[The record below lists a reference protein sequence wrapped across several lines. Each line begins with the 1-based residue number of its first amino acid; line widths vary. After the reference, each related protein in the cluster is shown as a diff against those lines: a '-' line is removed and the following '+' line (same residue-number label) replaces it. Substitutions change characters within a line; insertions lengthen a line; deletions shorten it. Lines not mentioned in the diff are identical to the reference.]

1 MKKLFLTIALF
12 LCLPVMADW
21 KYITTESE
29 SESDFFLDFETLRKD
44 GNVRRIWQLVNVKPG
59 HKSGWGSIRSRVE
72 FDCKNETSQGFSTM
86 AFSEKFTGGKILF
99 QSNTPLTKADI
110 APNTVASILLK
121 EVCKK

>member
-21 KYITTESE
+21 KYIATESE

-44 GNVRRIWQLVNVKPG
+44 GNVRRIWQLVNL
-59 HKSGWGSIRSRVE
+59 KSGDKTGWGSIRSRME
-72 FDCKNETSQGFSTM
+72 FDCKNETSQGSSTTSFSG
-86 AFSEKFTGGKILF
+86 KFADGKVIF
-99 QSNTPLTKADI
+99 QSNTPLAKFDL
-110 APNTVASILLK
+110 APNTVGWILLK